1 MIKTTL
7 TALFLLLSVALF
19 AQSKHTYQIKGKVVD
34 KQTRVG
40 VPFSTVL
47 ITGSNRGAITD
58 SLGNFSIDNVAPA
71 MYQLTVSSLGY
82 KETRTSVFQ
91 ITSFNY
97 STTIEV
103 EQSNYEV
110 GDVTIKKPQINKT
123 VESPVSLNVVSI
135 KEIEK
140 SPGANRDIS
149 RVVSSLPGVGGSA
162 GGGYR
167 NDLLVR
173 GGGPSENRYFLDGIE
188 IPNINHFSTQGA
200 SGGPVGIIDADMIR
214 EVEFYSGAF
223 PANRGNALSSVMNFK
238 LKDGNSEK
246 QVFKATVGASEV
258 AFSANGHIG
267 EKTNYLVSV
276 RRSYLQFL
284 FKIIG
289 LPLLPNFTDVQFK
302 VKHKFNSKN
311 ELTILGLGAY
321 DDMKLNMDVDSTDD
335 KNKYLVGYLPI
346 IKQKSY
352 TLGAVYRH
360 IGIKNTQSLIV
371 SNSFMNN
378 RNDKFRDNDESDPSN
393 RTLKYSSDEIE
404 YHIKAENNT
413 NLGRFKLGVGVGY
426 DYTIYKNSTY
436 QKIFTTSAREINYST
451 DLSFSRYSAFASLRY
466 ESVNRRLTG
475 ALGVRA
481 DANDMCREMKNPL
494 NQLSP
499 RISASYMVFDGF
511 FINSSLGRY
520 FQLPAYTTLGYD
532 DMINLQNDAKYTL
545 SDQAVLGFEYNI
557 SKYSRLTAE
566 GFYKRYDNSPISALD
581 NIPLSSKGVDYG
593 VTGAELVNFNGLG
606 RAYGFELMYRL
617 SGLKNI
623 YGTVTYTYFKS
634 EFKAP
639 SGKSYL
645 PSSWDNNHLLTL
657 MGGYSF
663 GKGWDV
669 GLKFRFAGAAPYTPY
684 DILTSSMIDS
694 WNASA
699 RPVFD
704 YSRYNSGRLDT
715 FKQLDLRVDK
725 VFYFKG
731 VMLGFYIDIQ
741 NILNGKYRNNDILI
755 STGQVDPNDPARYI
769 MKSIKNTEGTIL
781 PSIGIT
787 IEF

>member
-532 DMINLQNDAKYTL
+532 DMVNLKNDAKYTL

-639 SGKSYL
+639 SDKSYL

>member
-1 MIKTTL
+1 MMKYTFTI
-7 TALFLLLSVALF
+7 LLLLF
-19 AQSKHTYQIKGKVVD
+19 SFTLFSQQKQTYNIKGKVLN
-34 KQTRVG
+34 KQTREG
-40 VPFSTVL
+40 VSFATVT
-47 ITGSNRGAITD
+47 IAGTNRGAITD
-58 SLGNFSIDNVAPA
+58 SLGQFLIERVAPG
-71 MYQLTVSSLGY
+71 MYQLSASCMGY
-82 KETRTSVFQ
+82 KEMKSAMFQ
-91 ITSFNY
+91 ITSYNY
-97 STTIEV
+97 PITLEIE
-103 EQSNYEV
+103 ESNYNV
-110 GDVTIKKPQINKT
+110 GDVTIKRPAVNKT

-173 GGGPSENRYFLDGIE
+173 GGGPSENRYFLDGVE

-200 SGGPVGIIDADMIR
+200 SGGPVGILDADMIR

-223 PANRGNALSSVMNFK
+223 PANRGNALSSIMNFK

-258 AFSANGHIG
+258 AISANGHIG
-267 EKTNYLVSV
+267 EKTTYLASV

-289 LPLLPNFTDVQFK
+289 LPMLPSFTDVQFK

-321 DDMKLNMDVDSTDD
+321 DDMKLNLDVDSTDYD
-335 KNKYLVGYLPI
+335 NRYLVGYLPV

-352 TLGAVYRH
+352 TIGAVYRH
-360 IGIKNTQSLIV
+360 IGEKNTQTV
-371 SNSFMNN
+371 VASNSFMNN
-378 RNDKFRDNDESDPSN
+378 RNDKFRDNDESKPDN

-404 YHIKAENNT
+404 YHLKAENIT
-413 NLGRFKLGVGVGY
+413 NLGLFKLEVGVGY
-426 DYTIYKNSTY
+426 DYTIYRNDTY
-436 QKIFTTSAREINYST
+436 QKIFTTTPKEVNYST
-451 DLSFSRYSAFASLRY
+451 DLSFSRYNAFASLRY
-466 ESVNRRLTG
+466 ESQNRRLKG
-475 ALGVRA
+475 ALGVRV
-481 DANDMCREMKNPL
+481 DANDLCSEMQNPM

-499 RISASYMVFDGF
+499 RISASYMIFDGF

-520 FQLPAYTTLGYD
+520 FQLPAYTTIGYD
-532 DMINLQNDAKYTL
+532 NLINVKNGAKYTL

-557 SKYSRLTAE
+557 AEHSRVTAE
-566 GFYKRYDNSPISALD
+566 GFYKRYDNTPISAMD

-593 VTGAELVNFNGLG
+593 VTGAERVNFDGFG
-606 RAYGFELMYRL
+606 RAYGFEVMYRL

-623 YGTVTYTYFKS
+623 FGTATYTYFKS
-634 EFKAP
+634 EYKAP
-639 SGKSYL
+639 GDKAYI

-663 GKGWDV
+663 SKGWDV
-669 GLKFRFAGAAPYTPY
+669 GMKFRLAGAAPYTPY
-684 DILTSSMIDS
+684 DMNRSSLIDA
-694 WNASA
+694 WDANL
-699 RPVFD
+699 RPYLD
-704 YSRYNSGRLDT
+704 YSQYNSGRLNT
-715 FKQLDLRVDK
+715 FTQLDIRVDK

-741 NILNGKYRNNDILI
+741 NILNQKYNNNDLLI
-755 STGQVDPNDPARYI
+755 STGKVDQNDPTRYVMQTI
-769 MKSIKNTEGTIL
+769 KSSSGTVL

>member
-1 MIKTTL
+1 MKTIFTTL
-7 TALFLLLSVALF
+7 LLLFSVALF
-19 AQSKHTYQIKGKVVD
+19 AQSKHTYQIKGKVLD

-40 VPFSTVL
+40 VPFSTVV
-47 ITGSNRGAITD
+47 ITGTNRGTITD
-58 SLGNFSIDNVAPA
+58 SLGNFSIENVAPA
-71 MYQLTVSSLGY
+71 MYQLTVSCLGY

-91 ITSFNY
+91 VSSFNY
-97 STTIEV
+97 TITIDV

-110 GDVTIKKPQINKT
+110 GDVTIKKPLINKT
-123 VESPVSLNVVSI
+123 IESPVSLNVVSI

-173 GGGPSENRYFLDGIE
+173 GGGPSENRYFLDGVE

-223 PANRGNALSSVMNFK
+223 PASRGNALSSVMNFK

-352 TLGAVYRH
+352 TIGAVYRH

-378 RNDKFRDNDESDPSN
+378 RNDKFRDNDESDPTN

-413 NLGRFKLGVGVGY
+413 NMGRFKLGVGLGY

-436 QKIFTTSAREINYST
+436 QKIFTSSAKEINYST
-451 DLSFSRYSAFASLRY
+451 DLSFSRLSAFASLRY
-466 ESVNRRLTG
+466 ESFNRRLTG
-475 ALGVRA
+475 AFGVRV
-481 DANDMCREMKNPL
+481 DANDLCGEMKNPF

-520 FQLPAYTTLGYD
+520 FQLPSYTTLGYD
-532 DMINLQNDAKYTL
+532 NMINLQNGAKYTL
-545 SDQAVLGFEYNI
+545 SDQAVVGFEYNI
-557 SKYSRLTAE
+557 SKHSRLTAE
-566 GFYKRYDNSPISALD
+566 GFYKRYDNSPISAQD

-593 VTGAELVNFNGLG
+593 VTGAELVNFDGLG

-623 YGTVTYTYFKS
+623 YGTITYTYFKS

-639 SGKSYL
+639 GDKSYL

-663 GKGWDV
+663 GKGWDI
-669 GLKFRFAGAAPYTPY
+669 GMKFRFAGAAPYTPY
-684 DILTSSMIDS
+684 DILTSSLIDS

-704 YSRYNSGRLDT
+704 YNSYNSGRLDT
-715 FKQLDLRVDK
+715 FTQLDLRVDK
-725 VFYFKG
+725 VLYFKG

-741 NILNGKYRNNDILI
+741 NILNSKYRNNDILI
-755 STGQVDPNDPARYI
+755 STGKIDPNDPARYI
-769 MKSIKNTEGTIL
+769 MKTIKNTEGTVL